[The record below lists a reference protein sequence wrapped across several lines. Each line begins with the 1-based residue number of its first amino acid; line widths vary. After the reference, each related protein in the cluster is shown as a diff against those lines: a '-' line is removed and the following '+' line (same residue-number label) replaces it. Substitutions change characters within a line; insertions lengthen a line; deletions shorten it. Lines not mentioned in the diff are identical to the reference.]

1 MQHDCGGFDQTR
13 TSCLVFVQRWLC
25 SGFPKKITRKET
37 NITYHCTYTLSFYTK
52 IFYKNV
58 GRKKH
63 ILIKKKECRRACS
76 NSSIF
81 KLKHGLFIFFAF
93 RLAQKAKINSIA
105 VKLQLQNTIKQD
117 FSIAFF
123 GQAKSVLKGF
133 KDEKCN
139 CVYIDFLI
147 NHLAPSNLRKS

>member
-1 MQHDCGGFDQTR
+1 MIVVVSTKLEQVAWSLYNGGFAVV
-13 TSCLVFVQRWLC
+13 SL
-25 SGFPKKITRKET
+25 KKSPGKKQ

-52 IFYKNV
+52 IFYKNI
-58 GRKKH
+58 GRKKTYSY
-63 ILIKKKECRRACS
+63 KKCRRACN
-76 NSSIF
+76 NSASIF
-81 KLKHGLFIFFAF
+81 KPKHGLFIFFAF

-117 FSIAFF
+117 YSIAFF